1 MSLTPGLWMSSWA
14 ARDNYPDNVVHITNE
29 LIHNPGVNDILHD
42 MDVKFIEKTATG
54 KRFDTVEDGDV
65 VILPAFGASLEEMQ
79 LLDEKGVTV
88 VDTTC
93 PWVSKVWTVVDKHQK
108 ADMTSVIHGKYAHEE
123 AIATASMCEE
133 YIIVKNMDEA
143 ELLAAYILDEPGA
156 LTAAEILEK
165 FKHAISPGFDPA
177 KHLKKIGIANQT
189 TIYKKETQAIGK
201 LFEKVMMKKHG
212 ADKINEHFAAFD
224 TIC

>member
-54 KRFDTVEDGDV
+54 KRFEAVDDGDV

-79 LLDEKGVTV
+79 LLDAKGVTV

-93 PWVSKVWTVVDKHQK
+93 PWVSKVWTTVDKHQK
-108 ADMTSVIHGKYAHEE
+108 NEMTSVIHGKWAHEE
-123 AIATASMCEE
+123 SIATASMADH
-133 YIIVKNMDEA
+133 YIIVKDLNE
-143 ELLAAYILDEPGA
+143 
-156 LTAAEILEK
+156 AAEIASYIMQE
-165 FKHAISPGFDPA
+165 PGCMTD
-177 KHLKKIGIANQT
+177 
-189 TIYKKETQAIGK
+189 KE
-201 LFEKVMMKKHG
+201 
-212 ADKINEHFAAFD
+212 
-224 TIC
+224 